1 MPLFSKFLYINISV
15 FSCHKAGIGSI
26 RISISDSLQRLYH
39 SIVYTLK
46 SEETEDHLRDSLS
59 HANREREE
67 LIDRLSYFQN
77 KVKSQ
82 QEDIRSVLYPRGNNS
97 LLFSSFFQ
105 CSLLY
110 TLRLY
115 SIIQTVK
122 SFFSQVGERAFFVI
136 QGKTIFTKTG
146 KVEK

>member
-1 MPLFSKFLYINISV
+1 MYYVIFGCIFHMIPMPCKCTWHNNCEVWPKGFRVMPLFSKFLYINISV

-26 RISISDSLQRLYH
+26 RISISDSLQLLYH

-97 LLFSSFFQ
+97 LLFSSFF
-105 CSLLY
+105 
-110 TLRLY
+110 
-115 SIIQTVK
+115 
-122 SFFSQVGERAFFVI
+122 
-136 QGKTIFTKTG
+136 
-146 KVEK
+146 